1 MVLKEGIIMLDYEEE
16 IIQKGE
22 LRLERLLLNIR
33 GQVIV
38 NNKDNNL
45 YACGTEQEV
54 MEKVPEWLDL
64 LVYDISI
71 KNNKIK
77 IVVTS
82 EDI

>member
-64 LVYDISI
+64 LVYDIST

>member
-1 MVLKEGIIMLDYEEE
+1 MLDYEEE

>member
-1 MVLKEGIIMLDYEEE
+1 MLDYEEE

-64 LVYDISI
+64 LVYDIST

-82 EDI
+82 EGI